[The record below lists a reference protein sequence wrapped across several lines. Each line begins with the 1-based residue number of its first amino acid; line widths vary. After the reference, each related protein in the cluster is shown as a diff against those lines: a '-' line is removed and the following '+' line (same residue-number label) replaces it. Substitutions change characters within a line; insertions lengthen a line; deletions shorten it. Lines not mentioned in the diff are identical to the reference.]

1 MKKVVTL
8 VVILLSFFSS
18 LQITAAPLDGPA
30 AVVNLVRTEVITKG
44 QLQRRIEETEEVRVQ
59 ARLGIPPQTGKQVLD
74 AMIAEILIEQ
84 AAERDGITVSESEIS
99 AALNNQRRS
108 VELQL
113 QQRGQLGA
121 SEQLSE
127 DRFRELMEQQTRM
140 KWNEIRES
148 IRKQLLQQKYVMQT
162 QSDLLEDIT
171 PPTEKAIQERYNRIA
186 TRLVNPEIIRFSQIF
201 ISTINKNETSIGEL
215 REKAEDIHK
224 KIRQGAD
231 FSSLVSEHTDDS
243 GSRYSGG
250 DFGYLA
256 RDDAR
261 AEAYF
266 GKDFFERLFSLEKH
280 QVSDVMRSNIGFHI
294 VKITEHREARI
305 LSLNDPL
312 SPTNPMT
319 VREYISRLIINE
331 DQQQALHNAYSRV
344 VSTLRSEA
352 DIQVFE

>member
-1 MKKVVTL
+1 MKKVGCLFIIVL
-8 VVILLSFFSS
+8 IFFSS

-30 AVVNLVRTEVITKG
+30 AMINLIRTEVITKG
-44 QLQRRIEETEEVRVQ
+44 QLQQRVEETEEVRVQ
-59 ARLGIPPQTGKQVLD
+59 ARLGIPPQTEKQVLD

-84 AAERDGITVSESEIS
+84 AAERDGINVSESEIS
-99 AALNNQRRS
+99 AALNNQRKS

-113 QQRGQLGA
+113 QQRGQMGA

-127 DRFRELMEQQTRM
+127 NRFRELMEQQTRM
-140 KWNEIRES
+140 SWGEIRES

-162 QSDLLEDIT
+162 QSDVIDTIS
-171 PPTEKAIQERYNRIA
+171 PPAEKDIQERYNRIA

-201 ISTINKNETSIGEL
+201 ISTMNKNEAAIDDL

-231 FSSLVSEHTDDS
+231 FSSLVSEYTDDA

-266 GKDFFERLFSLEKH
+266 GKDFFARLFSLETN
-280 QVSDVMRSNIGFHI
+280 QVSGVLRSNIGFHI
-294 VKITEHREARI
+294 VKITEHRGAKI

-312 SPTNPMT
+312 SPTNSMT

-331 DQQQALHNAYSRV
+331 EQQQGLHNAYSRV